1 MVGSRRFYLVINMI
15 TLTHN
20 AGAFLRRGG
29 EYLLMLRGP
38 DRRFLPNT
46 WSNIGGGME
55 RGEMDDPRAAC
66 LREIKEET
74 GIEAGQI
81 RNLQL
86 RYIIVRRRGDCVS
99 HSYVYFGE
107 TDAEPSITTDE
118 GTVHWAP
125 ESELL
130 DRKLSATFRAMLEHY
145 LRMPDPGHVIVGCA
159 ENDNETCRM
168 VWAKLEDFEGATS

>member
-1 MVGSRRFYLVINMI
+1 MI
-15 TLTHN
+15 TLAHS
-20 AGAFLRRGG
+20 AGAFLKRGN
-29 EYLLMLRGP
+29 EYLLMLRAA

-55 RGEMDDPRAAC
+55 RAEMDDPQAAC

-81 RNLQL
+81 RDLQL

-107 TDAEPSITTDE
+107 TDAEPSVTCDE
-118 GTVHWAP
+118 GTLHWIP
-125 ESELL
+125 EGELL
-130 DRKLSATFRAMLEHY
+130 DRKLSVTFRAMLEHY
-145 LRMPDPGHVIVGCA
+145 LQTPEPGHVIVGCA
-159 ENDNETCRM
+159 ENDNGKCRM
-168 VWAKLEDFEGATS
+168 VWTKLEDSEGATS